1 MPHALTHVYPQWGP
15 PESDETAPPEE
26 YVEHWYGS
34 MRIVRSRKRMRVL
47 KRRGVPL
54 MDLRV
59 RDRASGAYI
68 ACEDKSAH
76 VWAWFVE
83 IPPDPRLANVY
94 DPVLI
99 AQLLS

>member
-1 MPHALTHVYPQWGP
+1 MPTALVHNYPFPDLDDAGNDREVW
-15 PESDETAPPEE
+15 T
-26 YVEHWYGS
+26 GS
-34 MRIVRSRKRMRVL
+34 MRIVRNRRRMRLL

-59 RDRASGAYI
+59 RDRATGAYI

-83 IPPDPRLANVY
+83 MPPDPRLANFF
-94 DPVLI
+94 DPSVI
-99 AQLLS
+99 AQLVS